1 MPTAMDPKQAE
12 CVSFYL
18 YGAGWYSKEDNSLIM
33 ATGRAGKRPDHFC
46 LTCPKQEECTNEHE
60 RRVRRLQPAAAEK
73 FDVRMKQALKRG
85 MGATLAAVHLGRMG
99 LDPYATAAVEN
110 FKQGHAD
117 RGAKDG
123 ALIR

>member
-1 MPTAMDPKQAE
+1 MPAAMDPKQAE

-18 YGAGWYSKEDNSLIM
+18 YGAGWYSRDENTLSIL
-33 ATGRAGKRPDHFC
+33 RGKRPEHFC
-46 LTCPKQEECTNEHE
+46 MGCVKLEECTNEHE

-73 FDVRMKQALKRG
+73 FDVRMKQAINRG
-85 MGATLAAVHLGRMG
+85 MGATLAAVHLARMG
-99 LDPYATAAVEN
+99 LDPYATAAIEN